1 MTRVVHVVNIDVG
14 VRIHLK
20 NQLLYLREQ
29 GYDVSAICSP
39 GPLVP
44 GDGTTPEG
52 IPVYTVPMSRDIRP
66 WQDLLAVAQL
76 VRLFRQERFDIVH
89 THSVKPGLLGRLAAR
104 LAGTPCIVH
113 TVHGLLLHEGMT
125 RRHRWLW
132 KASEMAGAA
141 FGDYML
147 SQSRQDMAIL
157 LREGICNQQTL
168 GYLGNGI
175 DLSPFNP
182 ARITPGEVRATRQAW
197 GVTEADKVMAIV
209 GRLLADKGY
218 RKFTEMARLVHK
230 DCPKT
235 RFWVIGRMET
245 DRPDGLAVEDMIT
258 GDMSE
263 YVSFLGLRSDMPQ
276 LYAAMDIF
284 VFPSYHEGMPRSL
297 MEAAAMGKAI
307 VASDIRGCR
316 EVIEHGVTGLL
327 VPVRDAHALAE
338 AVKSLLDDPATA
350 SRLGAAARA
359 YALEH
364 FDERFYFERLHTAYQ
379 MLLDRQGRRLNHGS
393 SQAD

>member
-1 MTRVVHVVNIDVG
+1 MIRVVHVVNVDVG

-20 NQLLYLREQ
+20 NQLLYLAEQ
-29 GYDVSAICSP
+29 GYNVSAICSP

-44 GDGTTPEG
+44 GDGITPEG
-52 IPVYTVPMSRDIRP
+52 IPVRTIPMSRDIRP
-66 WQDLLAVAQL
+66 WQDLLAIAKL
-76 VRLFRQERFDIVH
+76 AHLFRQEHFDIVH

-104 LAGTPCIVH
+104 LASTPCIVH

-125 RRHRWLW
+125 WWNRWLW
-132 KASEMAGAA
+132 KVAEKVGAA

-157 LREGICNQQTL
+157 IRDGICSAQTL

-175 DLSPFNP
+175 DLAQFNP
-182 ARITPGEVRATRQAW
+182 ARIIPEEVQATRQAL
-197 GVTEADKVMAIV
+197 GVTATDKVIAIV

-218 RKFTEMARLVHK
+218 GEFAEMARLVHK
-230 DCPKT
+230 DYPRT
-235 RFWVIGRMET
+235 RFWMIGRVEP
-245 DRPDGLAVEDMIT
+245 DKSDGLAVEDIIA
-258 GDMSE
+258 DNMSE
-263 YVSFLGLRSDMPQ
+263 YVSYLGLRSDMPQ

-284 VFPSYHEGMPRSL
+284 VLPSYHEGMPRSL

-316 EVIEHGVTGLL
+316 EVIEHDVTGLL
-327 VPVRDAHALAE
+327 VPVRDAHRLAQ
-338 AVKSLLDDPATA
+338 VVQSLLDDPAKA

-364 FDERFYFERLHTAYQ
+364 FDEEVYFEQLHAAYQ
-379 MLLDRQGRRLNHGS
+379 MLLGQQQQSN
-393 SQAD
+393 